1 MEQTKKD
8 LIKVKEKKKYLYVI
22 ILVILVVDQV
32 IKITLSAIGDVTVI
46 PNVFQLHIVQNTQ
59 GTYGVNSDSTI
70 LYIFTN
76 IIVLGIVFR
85 FLRMENQFVDTKL
98 KIFLSFVLAGGISN
112 LIDRLVRGYVLEYID
127 FTKVIPI
134 PVLNL
139 ADIFI
144 AIGWICIVARF
155 ASFTVKEWRK
165 NKEEKIRKNE
175 KEES

>member
-1 MEQTKKD
+1 MSKSSKK
-8 LIKVKEKKKYLYVI
+8 
-22 ILVILVVDQV
+22 
-32 IKITLSAIGDVTVI
+32 
-46 PNVFQLHIVQNTQ
+46 
-59 GTYGVNSDSTI
+59 
-70 LYIFTN
+70 
-76 IIVLGIVFR
+76 
-85 FLRMENQFVDTKL
+85 
-98 KIFLSFVLAGGISN
+98 
-112 LIDRLVRGYVLEYID
+112 YID

-165 NKEEKIRKNE
+165 NKEEKIIKNE